1 MPGATPRT
9 GTSLAN
15 PEGMAASPAATRAK
29 AKLEEYRRKRNFAT
43 TPEPSGETA
52 PDSGGRSFVVQK
64 HDATRLHY
72 DFRLEMEGVLR
83 SWAVPKGPSLDPA
96 DKRLAMETEDHPV
109 EYGGFEGV
117 IPENEYGGGPV
128 VLWDRGT
135 WEPEGNPV
143 QSYHAGRLKFRL
155 HGEKLRGSW
164 ALVKTPV
171 GSRRDAERK
180 WLLFKLKDE
189 EARPGVDIVAARPES
204 VETGRTLEDVASG
217 ARPRKTAKPKG
228 KATPEPAR
236 ESKAPEKT
244 GARTPVPDFVPPELA
259 TLTAHAPEGDEW
271 LHEMKFD
278 GYRILCRL
286 EDERVRLLSRKRNDW
301 TDRLPELARAV
312 EGLPARRALVDG
324 ELAVVLPD
332 GTTSFQ
338 ALQNLMSGVPTGEL
352 AYFAFDLLHLDGED
366 LTPLPLEERK
376 RRLKELL
383 GRARTLPFRYSDH
396 VVGSGPRFFGEACR
410 KGLEGIICKRR
421 GSPYRPGRG
430 GDWLKVKCLREQEVV
445 IGGYTPPQGSRVGL
459 GALLVGVHDDKGRL
473 QYAGKVGTGFTDAT
487 LEELTR
493 RLKTLEQETRPFAT
507 APEGA
512 SRARWVRPELVAQVA
527 FGEWTGDGR
536 MRHPSFRGLREDKP
550 AAEVVREEPV
560 KVEATETSGR
570 KAGARAKTSPAAGR
584 ATRRADAA
592 GPTVVAGVRLTHP
605 DRVLYDPPGAT
616 KLDLA
621 TYYVSVQERILSHL
635 EDRPLVL
642 VRCPD
647 GAHKECFF
655 QKHAGRYVPDE
666 VRRVTIQEAKKLGE
680 YLVADDLPGLVGLVQ
695 MGVLELHGWGSRA
708 ARLEHPDR
716 LVFDIDPD
724 EGLPWERV
732 AAAAVLLRERLTAL
746 DLASF
751 LESTG
756 GKGLHVVAPLQPEA
770 GWDEVKGFAQALA
783 FDVVRAEPRAY
794 VAEASKARR
803 KGKVFI
809 DYLRNYRGASAIVPY
824 STRARAGAPVAMPLR
839 WDELGKEPLGDAWTI
854 ENAGGRLAQADPWKE
869 FWSSRQRLSASRL
882 RSVRASS
889 AR

>member
-1 MPGATPRT
+1 
-9 GTSLAN
+9 
-15 PEGMAASPAATRAK
+15 MAASPASTRAK
-29 AKLEEYRRKRNFAT
+29 TKLEEYRRKRNFAT
-43 TPEPSGETA
+43 TPEPAGEAA
-52 PDSGGRSFVVQK
+52 PASGGRSFVVQK

-83 SWAVPKGPSLDPA
+83 SWAVPKGPSLDPR
-96 DKRLAMETEDHPV
+96 DKRLAMQTEDHPV

-117 IPENEYGGGPV
+117 IPENEYGAGPV

-135 WEPEGNPV
+135 WEPEGDPV
-143 QSYHAGRLKFRL
+143 QAYRAGRLKFRL

-164 ALVKTPV
+164 ALVKTSG

-180 WLLFKLKDE
+180 WLLFKLKDD
-189 EARPGVDIVAARPES
+189 EARPGVDIEAARPES
-204 VETGRTLEDVASG
+204 VETGRTLEDVAAG
-217 ARPRKTAKPKG
+217 ARPKKVAKPRPQPKATAEPAGKTASR
-228 KATPEPAR
+228 AAL
-236 ESKAPEKT
+236 
-244 GARTPVPDFVPPELA
+244 PDFVAPELA
-259 TLTAHAPEGDEW
+259 TLTDEAPEGDEW

-286 EDERVRLLSRKRNDW
+286 EDGRVRLLSRKRNDW

-366 LTPLPLEERK
+366 LAPQPLEERK

-383 GRARTLPFRYSDH
+383 GRARVLPFRFSDH
-396 VVGSGPRFFGEACR
+396 VPGSGPRFFAEACR
-410 KGLEGIICKRR
+410 KGLEGIVSKRR

-459 GALLVGVHDDKGRL
+459 GALLVGVHDGEGRL
-473 QYAGKVGTGFTDAT
+473 QYAGKIGTGFTDAT
-487 LEELTR
+487 LRELTR
-493 RLKTLEQETRPFAT
+493 RLEALEQPTRPFAT
-507 APEGA
+507 SPPEA
-512 SRARWVRPELVAQVA
+512 SRAHWVRPELVAQVA

-536 MRHPSFRGLREDKP
+536 LRHPSFRGLREDKP
-550 AAEVVREEPV
+550 ASEVVREEPV
-560 KVEATETSGR
+560 KVEKLETRGR
-570 KAGARAKTSPAAGR
+570 KAGGNAKASRAARPARG
-584 ATRRADAA
+584 AA
-592 GPTVVAGVRLTHP
+592 PRDGKPASGPSVVAGVRLTHP

-621 TYYVSVQERILSHL
+621 TYYVSVQSRILPHL

-680 YLVADDLPGLVGLVQ
+680 YLVVDDLAGLVGLVQ

-708 ARLEHPDR
+708 ARLEQPDR

-732 AAAAVLLRERLTAL
+732 AAAALLLRERLQGL

-770 GWDEVKGFAQALA
+770 GWDEVKAFAQALA
-783 FDVVRAEPRAY
+783 FDVVRAEPLAY

-803 KGKVFI
+803 KGKVFV

-824 STRARAGAPVAMPLR
+824 STRARAGAPVAMPLG
-839 WDELGKEPLGDAWTI
+839 WDELGSEPLGDAWTI
-854 ENAGGRLAQADPWKE
+854 GNAAERLAQPDPWKE

-882 RSVRASS
+882 RSAGASP
-889 AR
+889 R

>member
-1 MPGATPRT
+1 
-9 GTSLAN
+9 
-15 PEGMAASPAATRAK
+15 MAASPAATRAK
-29 AKLEEYRRKRNFAT
+29 AKLEEYRRKRNFAS
-43 TPEPSGETA
+43 TPEPAGETA
-52 PDSGGRSFVVQK
+52 PDPAGRSFVVQK

-96 DKRLAMETEDHPV
+96 DKRLAMQTEDHPV

-117 IPENEYGGGPV
+117 VPENEYGAGPV

-135 WEPEGNPV
+135 WEPEGDPV
-143 QSYHAGRLKFRL
+143 QAYRVGRLKFRL

-164 ALVKTPV
+164 VLVKTSG

-189 EARPGVDIVAARPES
+189 EARPGVDIAAARPES
-204 VETGRTLEDVASG
+204 VETGRSLEDVASG
-217 ARPRKTAKPKG
+217 ARPRKAAKPKA
-228 KATPEPAR
+228 KASPEPAAR
-236 ESKAPEKT
+236 ASKPAAT
-244 GARTPVPDFVPPELA
+244 ATSRTAVPDFVPPELA
-259 TLTAHAPEGDEW
+259 TLTDEAPEGDEW

-286 EDERVRLLSRKRNDW
+286 EDGRVRLLSRKRNDW

-366 LTPLPLEERK
+366 LTPQPLEERK
-376 RRLKELL
+376 RRLEELL

-396 VVGSGPRFFGEACR
+396 VVGAGARFFAEACR
-410 KGLEGIICKRR
+410 KGLEGIVCKRR

-445 IGGYTPPQGSRVGL
+445 IGGYTAPQGSRVGL
-459 GALLVGVHDDKGRL
+459 GALLVGVHDDEGRL

-493 RLKTLEQETRPFAT
+493 RLKGLEQSTRPFAT
-507 APEGA
+507 APPGS
-512 SRARWVRPELVAQVA
+512 SRAHWVRPELVAQVA
-527 FGEWTGDGR
+527 FGEWTGDGK

-550 AAEVVREEPV
+550 AAEIVKEEPV
-560 KVEATETSGR
+560 KVEEVETPAR
-570 KAGARAKTSPAAGR
+570 KAGKDAKASRAAKGASRGVASRAGES
-584 ATRRADAA
+584 
-592 GPTVVAGVRLTHP
+592 GPSVVAGVRLTHP

-621 TYYVSVQERILSHL
+621 TYYVSVQERILPHL

-647 GAHKECFF
+647 GANKECFF

-680 YLVADDLPGLVGLVQ
+680 YLVVDDLPGLVGLVQ

-708 ARLEHPDR
+708 DRLEQPDR

-732 AAAAVLLRERLTAL
+732 AAAALLLRERLQAL
-746 DLASF
+746 DLVSF

-756 GKGLHVVAPLQPEA
+756 GKGLHVVAPLRPEA
-770 GWDEVKGFAQALA
+770 GWDEVKAFAQALA
-783 FDVVRAEPRAY
+783 FDVVRSEPRAY

-839 WDELGKEPLGDAWTI
+839 WDELGSEPLGNAWTI
-854 ENAGGRLAQADPWKE
+854 KNAGERLAQPDPWKE
-869 FWSSRQRLSASRL
+869 FWTSRQSLSASRL
-882 RSVRASS
+882 RSARASS